1 MIGNKRNTKILKLLK
16 SVTDYSAEKV
26 TVNENV
32 KMLTSLLELLPV
44 VRLAAG
50 RSVPAHK
57 KVTFSKF

>member
-1 MIGNKRNTKILKLLK
+1 MNKRNAKILKLLK
-16 SVTDYSAEKV
+16 SVTEKV
-26 TVNENV
+26 MLNGYVI
-32 KMLTSLLELLPV
+32 MLTSLLQLLPV

>member
-1 MIGNKRNTKILKLLK
+1 MNKRIAKILKLLK
-16 SVTDYSAEKV
+16 SVTSYSADKV
-26 TVNENV
+26 TVNENA

-57 KVTFSKF
+57 RVTLSKF

>member
-1 MIGNKRNTKILKLLK
+1 MIGTRETLNIKAVEERYILLF
-16 SVTDYSAEKV
+16 TGKV
-26 TVNENV
+26 TVNGYV
-32 KMLTSLLELLPV
+32 KKLTSLLQLLPV